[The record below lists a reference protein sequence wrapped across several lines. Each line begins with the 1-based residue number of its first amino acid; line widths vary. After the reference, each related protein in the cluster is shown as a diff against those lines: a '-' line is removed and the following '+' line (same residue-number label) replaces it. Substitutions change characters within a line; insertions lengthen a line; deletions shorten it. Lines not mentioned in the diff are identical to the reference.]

1 MNALGMAMR
10 NVLRYRRRTLI
21 TAAAIGFGVMF
32 TIAIDGM
39 LAGTERESARN
50 IREYETGEIKAYPPG
65 YFDDRAVS
73 PFNSFIERADRA
85 RLEALLGDRRWAPRV
100 NVQAELDFT
109 EEWFAVPGSVQ
120 ATLTAVDP
128 ERDGETLS
136 VARMVDDGRWLAKG
150 DTGIVIGSWLAED
163 IGAKPGYALT
173 IECKGRGGFYQTF
186 DAEILGTVTTENP
199 VVNRNGV
206 FMTLD
211 AADELLALEGG
222 VTEYVIRSR
231 AADRTR
237 EDALAISGAAKG
249 LPIDVR
255 PWEEVARDEIL
266 LTKAKSSGSKLYLFF
281 MFIIAAVGISN
292 TMLMSVMERRHEIGM
307 LRSLGYPAVRI
318 RAMFVVEGFCI
329 GLLGAAMGLAGGV
342 ALDLFMIVKGLDFSF
357 MLRDMDVGYRITG
370 VMRSAWNLPGIVSAV
385 AGSLAISTFV
395 AWFPSGKMLRKEV
408 AEILRS

>member
-10 NVLRYRRRTLI
+10 NVFRYRRRSLI

-50 IREYETGEIKAYPPG
+50 IRDYETGDIKVYPPE

-73 PFNSFIERADRA
+73 QFTSFIERDDRK
-85 RLEALLGDRRWAPRV
+85 RLEAILGDRRWTPRV
-100 NVQAELDFT
+100 NAQAELDFG

-128 ERDGETLS
+128 VRDGDTLA
-136 VARMVDDGRWLAKG
+136 VARMVDSGRWLRKG
-150 DTGIVIGSWLAED
+150 DTGIVIGSWLADD
-163 IGAKPGYALT
+163 IGAKPGYWLT
-173 IECKGRGGFYQTF
+173 VECKGRGGFYQTF

-199 VVNRNGV
+199 VVNRNGA
-206 FMTLD
+206 FIALD

-231 AADRTR
+231 KGDGASAEAKELSLAA
-237 EDALAISGAAKG
+237 GG
-249 LPIDVR
+249 LPVDVR
-255 PWEEVARDEIL
+255 TWEEIAHDEIL

-292 TMLMSVMERRHEIGM
+292 TMLMAVMERRHEIGM
-307 LRSLGYPAVRI
+307 LRSLGYPTIRI
-318 RAMFVVEGFCI
+318 RGMFVVEGFCI
-329 GLLGAAMGLAGGV
+329 GLLGAAMGLVGGI
-342 ALDLFMIVKGLDFSF
+342 ALDVFMIVKGIDFSF
-357 MLRDMDVGYRITG
+357 MLREMDVGYRITG

-385 AGSLAISTFV
+385 VGSLVISTFV